1 MILPKLPNL
10 LFWMFQTSLHKQTNK
25 QTSKQASKQA
35 NKQTAPKA
43 STTLLPTTPDA
54 PAACWAWRLS
64 GPNPGPANDEYKKDW
79 NHQPGYKQF
88 SKPEGSHSIFHYPC
102 HLGRGS
108 KFTDD
113 ANFYS
118 IYIYLYSNI
127 KGRTSTTIPKL
138 ESSTKE
144 GATGQPRTSGVSWN
158 SSPSPTPLS
167 AATAQKKLRR
177 IPGTLLISTAL
188 WRVVMNLFLLFEM
201 PMLGDRQ
208 CLLYSV
214 ANHDIIIFAAAV
226 SGSHP
231 LTFS

>member
-25 QTSKQASKQA
+25 QASKQTSKQHQRHPRLFCQPR
-35 NKQTAPKA
+35 QTRRRLVEREGFPDQIPDLQMMNTRRIETINQDTSSSQNPKVLIPFF
-43 STTLLPTTPDA
+43 T
-54 PAACWAWRLS
+54 
-64 GPNPGPANDEYKKDW
+64 
-79 NHQPGYKQF
+79 
-88 SKPEGSHSIFHYPC
+88 IFAIWVGVPSSQMM
-102 HLGRGS
+102 LI
-108 KFTDD
+108 FTV
-113 ANFYS
+113 
-118 IYIYLYSNI
+118 YIYLYSNI